1 MDNYGKMFEEL
12 PKGSISEQIIER
24 ITDAIIRGELKPGD
38 KIPTEVEF
46 SENLGVGRNTVRE
59 ATKILVAFG
68 VLEIRRSEGTFVV
81 KNFNNKML
89 DSMVYGV
96 LLAGKGMEELLELKI
111 SILRSILYLAIK
123 KADEND
129 IKILSEKQKNME
141 EAVEKYS
148 DDIEKLYTANQDF
161 HRCLAEICHNPIVN
175 ELNNIILK
183 MSKYSRLKG
192 LETSIKN
199 NSLNK
204 VSETTNNLLN
214 VVKSRDINKI
224 DDVVN
229 NVYKLWNEIVL

>member
-111 SILRSILYLAIK
+111 SILRSILYLATK

-129 IKILSEKQKNME
+129 IKILCEKQKKME
-141 EAVEKYS
+141 EAVEEYS
-148 DDIEKLYTANQDF
+148 DDIEKLYIANQDF

-192 LETSIKN
+192 LETSLKN
-199 NSLNK
+199 NSLSK
-204 VSETTNNLLN
+204 VSDTTNNLLQ
-214 VVKSRDINKI
+214 VVKNQDINKI
-224 DDVVN
+224 DEVVN
-229 NVYKLWNEIVL
+229 DVYKLWNEIVL